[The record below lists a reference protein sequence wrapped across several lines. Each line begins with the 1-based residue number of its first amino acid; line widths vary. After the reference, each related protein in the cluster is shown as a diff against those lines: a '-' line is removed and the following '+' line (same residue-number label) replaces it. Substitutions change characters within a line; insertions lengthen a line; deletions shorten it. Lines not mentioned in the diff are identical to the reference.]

1 MYHCLIKHITH
12 ACCRIKAHK
21 QEWDLRY
28 IPFNFLLFT
37 PIIIFLNKIS
47 STFILLSEDIL
58 SVLIVRIT
66 HFSTFKFVNL
76 FSSKSIL
83 IIQFL

>member
-1 MYHCLIKHITH
+1 MKDPMEKPILFFFMSTI
-12 ACCRIKAHK
+12 HK
-21 QEWDLRY
+21 M
-28 IPFNFLLFT
+28 FT
-37 PIIIFLNKIS
+37 PIIIYLNKIS

-83 IIQFL
+83 ITQFL